1 MACPQ
6 NSAQHI
12 KLKSMGTIIFVG
24 ILGAVISAIT
34 GTLWYMDRTPMGKWH
49 MQYLGF
55 DKLSK
60 EEKQK
65 LIAEAKPRMWK
76 NYLAQTVLS
85 FFTSLFVAFV
95 TSYTIQNGGPANAT
109 FFYVLMIWLAFTVPM
124 IGQNILWGKS
134 EGSLAWKR
142 FFSDS
147 FYNLITF
154 LIIAFVA
161 TMVIK

>member
-1 MACPQ
+1 
-6 NSAQHI
+6 
-12 KLKSMGTIIFVG
+12 MGTTILVG
-24 ILGAVISAIT
+24 IIGAVISAVT
-34 GTLWYMDRTPMGKWH
+34 GTLWYMDTTPMGKWH

-60 EEKQK
+60 DEKQK

-76 NYLAQTVLS
+76 TYSAQMILS
-85 FFTSLFVAFV
+85 LFTSLFIALV
-95 TSYTIQNGGPANAT
+95 TKYTIQNGGPANAT
-109 FFYVLMIWLAFTVPM
+109 FFYVPMIWLAFTVPM

-147 FYNLITF
+147 IYNLITF
-154 LIIAFVA
+154 LLIAFVA
-161 TMVIK
+161 IMTIK

>member
-1 MACPQ
+1 MLSSFKF
-6 NSAQHI
+6 NY
-12 KLKSMGTIIFVG
+12 MGTIILVG
-24 ILGAVISAIT
+24 LAGAIISAIT
-34 GTLWYMDRTPMGKWH
+34 GTLWYMDSTPMGKWH

-60 EEKQK
+60 AEQQK
-65 LIAEAKPRMWK
+65 MIAEAKPKMWK
-76 NYLAQTVLS
+76 TYSAQIVLS
-85 FFTSLFVAFV
+85 FLTSFFIAFV
-95 TSYTIQNGGPANAT
+95 TSYTVQNGGPAEAVYS
-109 FFYVLMIWLAFTVPM
+109 YVLMIWLAFTVPM
-124 IGQNILWGKS
+124 IGQNILWGTS

-161 TMVIK
+161 TLLVK